1 MGGVEEPAER
11 VVPSWIALHPKY
23 EVERVMANPKRRHSK
38 ARRDR
43 RRTHDSLDR
52 PATSLCPN
60 CGEVK
65 LPHRACSH
73 CGHYKGR
80 EVFEPKE
87 SL

>member
-1 MGGVEEPAER
+1 
-11 VVPSWIALHPKY
+11 
-23 EVERVMANPKRRHSK
+23 MANPKRRQSK

-43 RRTHDSLDR
+43 RRAQDGLER
-52 PATSLCPN
+52 PATSVCQN

-65 LPHRACSH
+65 LPHRACPH

-80 EVFEPKE
+80 EIFEPKE